1 VNRRLSLRPG
11 VHKYNE
17 YRNRILDTLDAPPTR
32 TFCISRLGLKFETLR
47 NNEFGSA
54 DQRNR
59 HGRQGG
65 KQRET
70 ADRRKGRA
78 TMENSNQPMVEIY
91 GRRGSAACYSI
102 RDFLHRSDVPFR
114 WIELASDEQARA
126 QAGVGGLDDTGLPV
140 CIFPDGTR
148 LENATVR
155 QITEKLGWFRDP
167 SRTEYD
173 LAIYGAGPAGLSA
186 AVYGA
191 SEGLSTI
198 LIERYAVGGQA
209 SCSPNIEN
217 YLGFPEGISG
227 AELAE
232 RSRRQACR
240 FGAEILVQRKGVRGE
255 IVAGK
260 GVGYLEDGTKI
271 VARASVCATGV
282 DYRRLGLPHEDRL
295 FGAGV
300 YYGAGA
306 SEAMLC
312 GRQEV
317 YLVGG
322 GNSGGQAALHFAR
335 YAAGVTMVVRED
347 SLGVNMSEYLIDRI
361 RAEPKVKVLLN
372 TEVIALH
379 GDRLLHA
386 ITLRNNQTGQEWTA
400 ETGWL
405 FLCLGGVPQTQW
417 AAEAGVIC
425 DSGGYVVT
433 GADLLTDG
441 KPPDRWDLDRKP
453 YAMET
458 SLPGVFAAGDV
469 RAGSI
474 KRCASAVGEGAW
486 TIASVHRYLAD
497 G

>member
-232 RSRRQACR
+232 RSRQQACR